1 MLKNSWNL
9 VNIDTMKKNFP
20 KENPKVDSDL
30 VVVHKERYIPPNFD
44 SFGKKRRTDSYDSTW
59 KKVLLCQKEVPL
71 ETTSLFLER
80 QIAYVEISQFEIITR
95 KFRAFKTRTT
105 F

>member
-80 QIAYVEISQFEIITR
+80 QIVYVEIASLTLSSGHFEYLKKDYI
-95 KFRAFKTRTT
+95 
-105 F
+105 